1 MWRRGGGQVALD
13 FRFPPPHHP
22 ANNKTGR
29 DRNMYPASRILDRAV
44 RFFPDR
50 PAMIDGDVR
59 LTYRQLGQRANRL
72 ANALLGLGL
81 EAGDRVAILDWNSHR
96 YAEAYYA
103 CAIAGL
109 TFLPLNSRLAAPELE
124 YIFNDSDA
132 RAVFLSEPFLAV
144 FEEVKSNAPSLEFT
158 IGMEL
163 ADAPEDYH
171 NYEELLAAASDRAT
185 PADTGV
191 DDIIQIYY
199 TSGTTG
205 DPKGVC
211 LTNGNVFWC
220 GVDCAT
226 TMDFRLGAVWLHSA
240 PMFHLADAVAFWSVP
255 MVGGTQVCV
264 HFQPDRVLELIEKE
278 RVTITSLP
286 ATLIALIANHSDT
299 SKYDLSSLTQIM
311 YGGSPT
317 PLGVLQKA
325 EKMFPSD
332 MFLHTYGITETT
344 GIACCLHPVDHDLS
358 IPEGGVHRAASCG
371 VPAPLVDMRVVDDD
385 DNDMAVGEIGEIVFG
400 GPKIMKEYWRK
411 PEITAET
418 LRGGWYHT
426 GDIGYVDETGHL
438 YLVDRKKDMI
448 ISGAENVYSVEVEN
462 VISTHAAVLEVAV
475 IGIPH
480 DVWGEQVH
488 AVVVLRDGHESV
500 DGDDILGFCRGKI
513 AGYKIPKS
521 VSFTAGPL
529 PTTGPGKVA
538 KRRLRDPYWEG
549 VERQI

>member
-1 MWRRGGGQVALD
+1 
-13 FRFPPPHHP
+13 
-22 ANNKTGR
+22 
-29 DRNMYPASRILDRAV
+29 MYPASRILSRAV
-44 RFFPDR
+44 SFFPNR
-50 PAMIDGDVR
+50 PALVDGDTR
-59 LTYRQLGQRANRL
+59 LTYRDLGARVNRL
-72 ANALLGLGL
+72 ANALLSLGL
-81 EAGDRVAILDWNSHR
+81 ERGDRVAILDWNSHR

-103 CAIAGL
+103 CAVAGL

-132 RAVFLSEPFLAV
+132 RAVLLSAPFV
-144 FEEVKSNAPSLEFT
+144 DVYEDVRSKAPSLEFS
-158 IGMEL
+158 IGMAL
-163 ADAPEDYH
+163 NKTPDGFHDY
-171 NYEELLAAASDRAT
+171 ETLLASASPEAE
-185 PADTGV
+185 PADTGI

-211 LTNGNVFWC
+211 LTNANIYWC
-220 GVDCAT
+220 GIDCTT
-226 TMDFRLGAVWLHSA
+226 TMDFRLGSVWLHSA
-240 PMFHLADAVAFWSVP
+240 PMFHLADAVAFWAVP
-255 MVGGTQVCV
+255 LVGGVQVCV

-286 ATLIALIANHSDT
+286 ATLIALIANNSDT

-325 EKMFPSD
+325 EQMFPSD
-332 MFLHTYGITETT
+332 MFLHTYGITETA
-344 GIACCLHPVDHDLS
+344 GIACSLHPQDHDLT

-371 VPAPLVDMRVVDDD
+371 TPSPLVEVRVVDKD
-385 DNDMAVGEIGEIVFG
+385 DNDVGVGEIGEVIFG

-418 LRGGWYHT
+418 LRGGWYHS
-426 GDIGYVDETGHL
+426 GDVGYLDETGHL

-462 VISTHAAVLEVAV
+462 VLSTHPAVMEVAV

-480 DVWGEQVH
+480 ELWGEQVH
-488 AVVVLRDGHESV
+488 AVVVLRDGHADATDS
-500 DGDDILGFCRGKI
+500 DILDYCRGRI

-521 VSFTAGPL
+521 LSFVDGPL
-529 PTTGPGKVA
+529 PTTGPGKIA

>member
-1 MWRRGGGQVALD
+1 
-13 FRFPPPHHP
+13 
-22 ANNKTGR
+22 
-29 DRNMYPASRILDRAV
+29 MYSAHRILSRAV
-44 RFFPDR
+44 AYFPER
-50 PAMIDGDVR
+50 PALIDGDVR
-59 LTYRQLGQRANRL
+59 LTYRELGGRVNRL
-72 ANALLGLGL
+72 ANALRDMGLKR
-81 EAGDRVAILDWNSHR
+81 GDRVAILDWNSHR

-103 CAIAGL
+103 CALAGL
-109 TFLPLNSRLAAPELE
+109 TFMPLNSRLAAPELE
-124 YIFNDSDA
+124 YIINDSDA
-132 RAVFLSEPFLAV
+132 RAVLLSAPFLDV
-144 FEEVKSNAPSLEFT
+144 YEDVRSKAPSLEFSV
-158 IGMEL
+158 GMGLERTP
-163 ADAPEDYH
+163 DGFHD
-171 NYEELLAAASDRAT
+171 YEEMLASASPEAR

-211 LTNGNVFWC
+211 LTNGNVYWC
-220 GVDCAT
+220 GVDSTT
-226 TMDFRLGAVWLHSA
+226 TMDFRLGCVWLHSA
-240 PMFHLADAVAFWSVP
+240 PMFHLADALAFWAVP
-255 MVGGTQVCV
+255 LVGGAQVCV

-299 SKYDLSSLTQIM
+299 AKYDLSSLTQIM

-317 PLGVLQKA
+317 SLGVLQKA
-325 EKMFPSD
+325 ERMFPSD
-332 MFLHTYGITETT
+332 MFLHAYGITETT
-344 GIACCLHPVDHDLS
+344 GIACCLQPADHDLALR
-358 IPEGGVHRAASCG
+358 PDGPHRAASCG
-371 VPAPLVDMRVVDDD
+371 VPSPLIDRRVVDEGG
-385 DNDMAVGEIGEIVFG
+385 NDVGVGEIGEVLFG

-426 GDIGYVDETGHL
+426 GDIGYLDETGHL

-462 VISTHAAVLEVAV
+462 VLSTHPAVLEVAV

-480 DVWGEQVH
+480 DLWGEQVH
-488 AVVVLRDGHESV
+488 AVVVRRDGQ
-500 DGDDILGFCRGKI
+500 DAATADDILDFCRDKI

-521 VSFTAGPL
+521 LSFADGPL

-538 KRRLRDPYWEG
+538 KRRLRDPYWEAA
-549 VERQI
+549 ERQI

>member
-1 MWRRGGGQVALD
+1 
-13 FRFPPPHHP
+13 
-22 ANNKTGR
+22 
-29 DRNMYPASRILDRAV
+29 MYPASRILARAV
-44 RFFPDR
+44 AFFPDR
-50 PAMIDGDVR
+50 PALVDGDVR
-59 LTYRQLGQRANRL
+59 LTYRELGARVNRL
-72 ANALLGLGL
+72 ANALLALGL
-81 EAGDRVAILDWNSHR
+81 EPGDRVAILDWNSHR

-103 CAIAGL
+103 CAVAGL

-132 RAVFLSEPFLAV
+132 RAVLLSAPFLDV
-144 FEEVKSNAPSLEFT
+144 FDEVRSKAPSLEFC
-158 IGMEL
+158 IGMGLDRNPEGFHDYDEML
-163 ADAPEDYH
+163 AGASPDAV
-171 NYEELLAAASDRAT
+171 
-185 PADTGV
+185 PADTAL

-211 LTNGNVFWC
+211 LTNTNVYWC
-220 GVDCAT
+220 GIDCTT
-226 TMDFRLGAVWLHSA
+226 TMDFRLGCVWLHSA

-278 RVTITSLP
+278 RVSITSLP

-344 GIACCLHPVDHDLS
+344 GISCSLHPQDHDLTVHD
-358 IPEGGVHRAASCG
+358 GGPHRAASCG
-371 VPAPLVDMRVVDDD
+371 TPSPLIEMRVVDDN
-385 DNDMAVGEIGEIVFG
+385 DNDVPVGEIGEVLFG

-411 PEITAET
+411 PDITAET

-426 GDIGYVDETGHL
+426 GDAGYLDETGHL

-448 ISGAENVYSVEVEN
+448 ISGGENVYSVEVEN
-462 VISTHAAVLEVAV
+462 VLSTHPAVMEVAV

-480 DVWGEQVH
+480 DLWGEQVH
-488 AVVVLRDGHESV
+488 AVVVRQGGQEETSDT
-500 DGDDILGFCRGKI
+500 DILDYCRGRI

-521 VSFTAGPL
+521 LSFVEGPL
-529 PTTGPGKVA
+529 PTTGPGKIA

>member
-1 MWRRGGGQVALD
+1 
-13 FRFPPPHHP
+13 
-22 ANNKTGR
+22 
-29 DRNMYPASRILDRAV
+29 MYPASRILSRAV
-44 RFFPDR
+44 EFFPDR
-50 PAMIDGDVR
+50 IALIDGEVR
-59 LTYRQLGQRANRL
+59 LTYRELGVRVNRL
-72 ANALLGLGL
+72 ANALLALGL
-81 EAGDRVAILDWNSHR
+81 ERGDRVAILDWNSYR

-103 CAIAGL
+103 CAVAGL

-132 RAVFLSEPFLAV
+132 RAVLLSAPFLEIY
-144 FEEVKSNAPSLEFT
+144 EEVSSKAPSLEFT
-158 IGMEL
+158 IGIGLETTPDGFFDYEQML
-163 ADAPEDYH
+163 ADAAPDAEPVPTALD
-171 NYEELLAAASDRAT
+171 E
-185 PADTGV
+185 
-191 DDIIQIYY
+191 IIQIYY

-211 LTNGNVFWC
+211 LTNTNVYWC
-220 GVDCAT
+220 GIDCAT
-226 TMDFRLGAVWLHSA
+226 TMDFRLGCVWLHSA
-240 PMFHLADAVAFWSVP
+240 PMFHLADAVSFWSVP

-278 RVTITSLP
+278 GVTITSLP

-325 EKMFPSD
+325 EKMFPSN

-344 GIACCLHPVDHDLS
+344 GIACSLHPQDHDL
-358 IPEGGVHRAASCG
+358 IAPEGGVHRAASCG
-371 VPAPLVDMRVVDDD
+371 TPSPLVEMRVVDDE
-385 DNDMAVGEIGEIVFG
+385 DNDVPVGVVGEVLFG

-426 GDIGYVDETGHL
+426 GDAGYVDETGHL

-448 ISGAENVYSVEVEN
+448 ISGGENVYSVEVEN
-462 VISTHAAVLEVAV
+462 ILSTHPGILEVAV

-480 DVWGEQVH
+480 ELWGEQVH
-488 AVVVLRDGHESV
+488 AVIVRRDGQDKSSES
-500 DGDDILGFCRGKI
+500 DILDFCRGRI

-521 VSFTAGPL
+521 LSFVDGPL
-529 PTTGPGKVA
+529 PTTGPGKIA

-549 VERQI
+549 IERQI

>member
-1 MWRRGGGQVALD
+1 
-13 FRFPPPHHP
+13 
-22 ANNKTGR
+22 
-29 DRNMYPASRILDRAV
+29 MYQASRILSRAV
-44 RFFPDR
+44 ESFPDR
-50 PAMIDGDVR
+50 PALIDGDVR
-59 LTYRQLGQRANRL
+59 LTYHALGERVNRL
-72 ANALLGLGL
+72 ANALCGMGL
-81 EAGDRVAILDWNSHR
+81 ERGDRVAILDWNSHR

-103 CAIAGL
+103 CAVAGL

-132 RAVFLSEPFLAV
+132 RAVLLSAPFLDV
-144 FEEVKSNAPSLEFT
+144 FEDVRSKAPSLEFS
-158 IGMEL
+158 IGMGL
-163 ADAPEDYH
+163 DNPPAGFHDY
-171 NYEELLAAASDRAT
+171 EAMLAAASPEAE
-185 PADTGV
+185 PADTAI

-220 GVDCAT
+220 GVDCTT
-226 TMDFRLGAVWLHSA
+226 TMDFRLGCVWLHSA
-240 PMFHLADAVAFWSVP
+240 PMFHLADALAFWAVP
-255 MVGGTQVCV
+255 MVGGAQVCV

-332 MFLHTYGITETT
+332 MFMHSYGITETT
-344 GIACCLHPVDHDLS
+344 GIACCLQPADHDLTLGPDG
-358 IPEGGVHRAASCG
+358 IHRAASCG
-371 VPAPLVDMRVVDDD
+371 VPSPLIDRRVVDEN
-385 DNDMAVGEIGEIVFG
+385 DNDVAVGEIGEVLFG

-426 GDIGYVDETGHL
+426 GDIGYIDETGHL

-462 VISTHAAVLEVAV
+462 VLSTHPAVLEVAV

-480 DVWGEQVH
+480 EVWGEQVH
-488 AVVVLRDGHESV
+488 AIVVRRDGHA
-500 DGDDILGFCRGKI
+500 DATDADILDYCRGKI

-521 VSFTAGPL
+521 LSFVDGPL

-538 KRRLRDPYWEG
+538 KRRLRAPFWEDSA
-549 VERQI
+549 RQI

>member
-1 MWRRGGGQVALD
+1 
-13 FRFPPPHHP
+13 
-22 ANNKTGR
+22 
-29 DRNMYPASRILDRAV
+29 MYPASRILSRAV
-44 RFFPDR
+44 EFFPDR
-50 PAMIDGDVR
+50 PALIDGDVR
-59 LTYRQLGQRANRL
+59 LTYRELGARVNRL
-72 ANALLGLGL
+72 ANALLALGL
-81 EAGDRVAILDWNSHR
+81 ERGDRVAILDWNSYR
-96 YAEAYYA
+96 YAETYYA
-103 CAIAGL
+103 CAVAGL
-109 TFLPLNSRLAAPELE
+109 TFMPLNSRLAAPELE

-132 RAVFLSEPFLAV
+132 RAVLLSAPFLEV
-144 FEEVKSNAPSLEFT
+144 YEEVRSKAPSLEFT
-158 IGMEL
+158 VGMGLDKTPDGFFDYEKML
-163 ADAPEDYH
+163 ADASPEADPV
-171 NYEELLAAASDRAT
+171 AT
-185 PADTGV
+185 ALDE
-191 DDIIQIYY
+191 IIQIYY

-211 LTNGNVFWC
+211 LTNTNVYWC
-220 GVDCAT
+220 GIDCAT
-226 TMDFRLGAVWLHSA
+226 TMDFRLGCVWLHSA

-325 EKMFPSD
+325 EKMFPSN

-344 GIACCLHPVDHDLS
+344 GISCSLHPQDHDLTL
-358 IPEGGVHRAASCG
+358 PEGGVHRAASCG
-371 VPAPLVDMRVVDDD
+371 TPSPLIEMRVVDDD
-385 DNDMAVGEIGEIVFG
+385 DNDVPVGEIGEVLFG

-411 PEITAET
+411 PDITAET

-426 GDIGYVDETGHL
+426 GDAGYVDETGHL

-448 ISGAENVYSVEVEN
+448 ISGGENIYSVEVEN
-462 VISTHAAVLEVAV
+462 VLSTHPAVLEVAV

-480 DVWGEQVH
+480 ELWGEQVH
-488 AVVVLRDGHESV
+488 AVVVRGDGQENAS
-500 DGDDILGFCRGKI
+500 DAEIIDFCRGRI

-521 VSFTAGPL
+521 LSFVEGPL
-529 PTTGPGKVA
+529 PTTGPGKIA

>member
-1 MWRRGGGQVALD
+1 
-13 FRFPPPHHP
+13 
-22 ANNKTGR
+22 
-29 DRNMYPASRILDRAV
+29 MYRASRILSRAV
-44 RFFPDR
+44 ASFPDR
-50 PAMIDGDVR
+50 PALIDGDVR
-59 LTYRQLGQRANRL
+59 LSYRALGERVNRL
-72 ANALLGLGL
+72 ANALRDRGLGR
-81 EAGDRVAILDWNSHR
+81 GDRVAILDWNSYR

-103 CAIAGL
+103 CAVAGL

-132 RAVFLSEPFLAV
+132 RAVLLSAPFLDV
-144 FEEVKSNAPSLEFT
+144 YEDVRSKAPSLEFS
-158 IGMEL
+158 IGMALEDTPAGFFDYEGML
-163 ADAPEDYH
+163 ASASPE
-171 NYEELLAAASDRAT
+171 AT
-185 PADTGV
+185 PADTGI
-191 DDIIQIYY
+191 DETIQIYY

-211 LTNGNVFWC
+211 LTNGNVYWC
-220 GVDCAT
+220 GVDCTT
-226 TMDFRLGAVWLHSA
+226 TMDFRLGCVWLHSA
-240 PMFHLADAVAFWSVP
+240 PMFHLADAMAFWAVP

-325 EKMFPSD
+325 EQMFPSD
-332 MFLHTYGITETT
+332 MFMHSYGITETT
-344 GIACCLHPVDHDLS
+344 GIACCLQPADHDLTLGPDG
-358 IPEGGVHRAASCG
+358 IHRAASCG
-371 VPAPLVDMRVVDDD
+371 VPSPLIDRRIVDE
-385 DNDMAVGEIGEIVFG
+385 NDKDVPVGQIGEVLFG

-426 GDIGYVDETGHL
+426 GDIGYLDGTGHL

-462 VISTHAAVLEVAV
+462 VLSTHPAVMEVAV

-480 DVWGEQVH
+480 ELWGEQVH
-488 AVVVLRDGHESV
+488 AVIVRRDGHGETT
-500 DGDDILGFCRGKI
+500 DAEILDYCRGRI

-521 VSFTAGPL
+521 LSFIEGPL

-538 KRRLRDPYWEG
+538 KRRLRAPYWEG

>member
-1 MWRRGGGQVALD
+1 
-13 FRFPPPHHP
+13 
-22 ANNKTGR
+22 
-29 DRNMYPASRILDRAV
+29 MYPASRILDRAV

-50 PAMIDGDVR
+50 EAVIDGDVR
-59 LTYRQLGQRANRL
+59 LTYRQLGDRVNRL

-81 EAGDRVAILDWNSHR
+81 VRGDRVAILDRNSYR

-103 CAIAGL
+103 CAVAGL
-109 TFLPLNSRLAAPELE
+109 TFMPLNSRLAAPELE

-132 RAVFLSEPFLAV
+132 RAVLLSEPFLDV
-144 FEEVKSNAPSLEFT
+144 YEGVRSKAPSLDFT
-158 IGMEL
+158 IGMDLETPPRGFHDYEDML
-163 ADAPEDYH
+163 AVAS
-171 NYEELLAAASDRAT
+171 AAAK
-185 PADTGV
+185 PADTAL
-191 DDIIQIYY
+191 DEIIQIYY

-211 LTNGNVFWC
+211 LTNANVFWC

-226 TMDFRLGAVWLHSA
+226 TLDFRLGAVWLHSA
-240 PMFHLADAVAFWSVP
+240 PMFHLADAFAFWSVP
-255 MVGGTQVCV
+255 MVGATQVCV

-325 EKMFPSD
+325 ERMFPSHL
-332 MFLHTYGITETT
+332 FLHTYGITETS
-344 GIACCLHPVDHDLS
+344 GIACCLHPQDHDLTV
-358 IPEGGVHRAASCG
+358 PEGGVHRAASCG
-371 VPAPLVDMRVVDDD
+371 PPSPLIDLRVVDAD
-385 DNDMAVGEIGEIVFG
+385 DNDVPVGEIGEVVFG

-411 PEITAET
+411 PDVTAES

-426 GDIGYVDETGHL
+426 GDVGYLDATGHL

-462 VISTHAAVLEVAV
+462 VISTHPAVLEVAV

-480 DVWGEQVH
+480 DLWGEQVH
-488 AVVVLRDGHESV
+488 AIVVPRDGAEPV
-500 DGDDILGFCRGKI
+500 NGDDILEFCRGRI

-521 VSFTAGPL
+521 LDFAAGPL
-529 PTTGPGKVA
+529 PTTGPGKIA
-538 KRRLRDPYWEG
+538 KRRLRDPYWQES
-549 VERQI
+549 ERQI

>member
-1 MWRRGGGQVALD
+1 
-13 FRFPPPHHP
+13 
-22 ANNKTGR
+22 
-29 DRNMYPASRILDRAV
+29 MYQASRILSRAV
-44 RFFPDR
+44 ESFPDR
-50 PAMIDGDVR
+50 PALIDGDVR
-59 LTYRQLGQRANRL
+59 LTYRALGERVNRL
-72 ANALLGLGL
+72 ANALCGMGL
-81 EAGDRVAILDWNSHR
+81 ERGDRVAILDWNSHR

-103 CAIAGL
+103 CAVAGL

-132 RAVFLSEPFLAV
+132 RAVLLSAPFLDV
-144 FEEVKSNAPSLEFT
+144 FEDVRSKAPSLEFS
-158 IGMEL
+158 IGMGL
-163 ADAPEDYH
+163 DNPPAGFHDY
-171 NYEELLAAASDRAT
+171 EAMLAAASPEAE
-185 PADTGV
+185 PADTAI

-220 GVDCAT
+220 GVDCTT
-226 TMDFRLGAVWLHSA
+226 TMDFRLGCVWLHSA
-240 PMFHLADAVAFWSVP
+240 PMFHLADALAFWAVP
-255 MVGGTQVCV
+255 MVGGAQVCV

-332 MFLHTYGITETT
+332 MFMHSYGITETT
-344 GIACCLHPVDHDLS
+344 GIACCLQPADHDLTVGPDG
-358 IPEGGVHRAASCG
+358 IHRAASCG
-371 VPAPLVDMRVVDDD
+371 VPSPLIDRRVVDEN
-385 DNDMAVGEIGEIVFG
+385 DNDVAVGEIGEVLFG

-426 GDIGYVDETGHL
+426 GDIGYIDETGHL

-462 VISTHAAVLEVAV
+462 VLSTHPAVMEVAV

-480 DVWGEQVH
+480 EVWGEQVH
-488 AVVVLRDGHESV
+488 AVVVRRDDHADTTEA
-500 DGDDILGFCRGKI
+500 DILDYCRGRI

-521 VSFTAGPL
+521 LSFVDGPL

-538 KRRLRDPYWEG
+538 KRRLRAPFWEDSAR
-549 VERQI
+549 EI

>member
-1 MWRRGGGQVALD
+1 
-13 FRFPPPHHP
+13 
-22 ANNKTGR
+22 
-29 DRNMYPASRILDRAV
+29 MYPAHRILDRAV
-44 RFFPDR
+44 SFFPDR
-50 PAMIDGDVR
+50 PAFVDGESR
-59 LTYRQLGQRANRL
+59 LTYRQLGARVNRL
-72 ANALLGLGL
+72 ANALTGLGL
-81 EAGDRVAILDWNSHR
+81 EKGDRVAILDWNSQR

-103 CAIAGL
+103 CALAGL

-132 RAVFLSEPFLAV
+132 RAVMLSEPFIGLY
-144 FEEVKSNAPSLEFT
+144 EEVKQKAPSLE
-158 IGMEL
+158 ISVGL
-163 ADAPEDYH
+163 ALSDPPEGVRDY
-171 NYEELLAAASDRAT
+171 ETLLANASDAFT
-185 PADTGV
+185 PVAAEM

-211 LTNGNVFWC
+211 LTNENIYWC

-226 TMDFRLGAVWLHSA
+226 TMDYRLGSVWLHSA
-240 PMFHLADAVAFWSVP
+240 PMFHLADSLAFWAVP
-255 MVGGTQVCV
+255 LVGGCQVSV

-286 ATLIALIANHSDT
+286 ATLIALIANHADL

-325 EKMFPSD
+325 EEFFPGS
-332 MFLHTYGITETT
+332 MLLHAYGITETA
-344 GIACCLHPVDHDLS
+344 GIACCLQPQDHDLTLD
-358 IPEGGVHRAASCG
+358 ENGHYRAASCG
-371 VPAPLVDMRVVDDD
+371 VPSPLIDMMVVDAD
-385 DNDMAVGEIGEIVFG
+385 DNQLATGEIGEVVFG

-411 PEITAET
+411 PEITAEA

-426 GDIGYVDETGHL
+426 GDMGYVDETGHL

-448 ISGAENVYSVEVEN
+448 ISGAENIYSVEVEN
-462 VISTHAAVLEVAV
+462 VISTHPSVLEVAV

-488 AVVVLRDGHESV
+488 AVVVKRG
-500 DGDDILGFCRGKI
+500 GAADISEDEVIEFCRGKI
-513 AGYKIPKS
+513 GGYKIPKS
-521 VSFTAGPL
+521 VSFEDGPL
-529 PTTGPGKVA
+529 PTTGPGKIA
-538 KRRLRDPYWEG
+538 KRRLRDPFWEG

>member
-1 MWRRGGGQVALD
+1 
-13 FRFPPPHHP
+13 
-22 ANNKTGR
+22 
-29 DRNMYPASRILDRAV
+29 MYQASRILSRAV
-44 RFFPDR
+44 KSFPDR
-50 PAMIDGDVR
+50 PALIDGDVR
-59 LTYRQLGQRANRL
+59 LTYRALGERVNRL
-72 ANALLGLGL
+72 ANALCGMGL
-81 EAGDRVAILDWNSHR
+81 ERGDRVAILDWNSHR

-103 CAIAGL
+103 CAVAGL

-132 RAVFLSEPFLAV
+132 RAVLLSAPFLDV
-144 FEEVKSNAPSLEFT
+144 FEDVRSKAPSLEFS
-158 IGMEL
+158 IGMGL
-163 ADAPEDYH
+163 DNPPAGFHDY
-171 NYEELLAAASDRAT
+171 EAMLAAASPEAE
-185 PADTGV
+185 PADTAI

-220 GVDCAT
+220 GVDCTT
-226 TMDFRLGAVWLHSA
+226 TMDFRLGCVWLHSA
-240 PMFHLADAVAFWSVP
+240 PMFHLADALAFWAVP
-255 MVGGTQVCV
+255 MVGGAQVCV

-332 MFLHTYGITETT
+332 MFMHSYGITETT
-344 GIACCLHPVDHDLS
+344 GIACCLQPADHDLTVGPDG
-358 IPEGGVHRAASCG
+358 IHRAASCG
-371 VPAPLVDMRVVDDD
+371 VPSPLIDRRVVDEN
-385 DNDMAVGEIGEIVFG
+385 DNDVAVGEIGEVLFG

-426 GDIGYVDETGHL
+426 GDIGYIDETGHL

-462 VISTHAAVLEVAV
+462 VLSTHPAVMEVAV

-480 DVWGEQVH
+480 EVWGEQVH
-488 AVVVLRDGHESV
+488 AVVVRRDDHADTTEA
-500 DGDDILGFCRGKI
+500 DILDYCRGRI

-521 VSFTAGPL
+521 LSFVDGPL

-538 KRRLRDPYWEG
+538 KRRLRAPFWEDSAR
-549 VERQI
+549 EI

>member
-1 MWRRGGGQVALD
+1 
-13 FRFPPPHHP
+13 
-22 ANNKTGR
+22 
-29 DRNMYPASRILDRAV
+29 MYQASRILSRAV
-44 RFFPDR
+44 ESFPDR
-50 PAMIDGDVR
+50 PALIDGDVR
-59 LTYRQLGQRANRL
+59 LTYRALGERVNRL
-72 ANALLGLGL
+72 ANALCGMGL
-81 EAGDRVAILDWNSHR
+81 ERGDRVAILDWNSHR

-103 CAIAGL
+103 CAVAGL

-132 RAVFLSEPFLAV
+132 RAVLLSAPFLDV
-144 FEEVKSNAPSLEFT
+144 FEDVRSKAPSLEFS
-158 IGMEL
+158 IGMGL
-163 ADAPEDYH
+163 DNPPAGFHDY
-171 NYEELLAAASDRAT
+171 EAMLAAASPEAE
-185 PADTGV
+185 PADTAI

-220 GVDCAT
+220 GVDCTT
-226 TMDFRLGAVWLHSA
+226 TMDFRLGCVWLHSA
-240 PMFHLADAVAFWSVP
+240 PMFHLADALAFWAVP
-255 MVGGTQVCV
+255 MVGGAQVCV

-332 MFLHTYGITETT
+332 MFMHSYGITETT
-344 GIACCLHPVDHDLS
+344 GIACCLQPADHDLTLGPDG
-358 IPEGGVHRAASCG
+358 IHRAASCG
-371 VPAPLVDMRVVDDD
+371 VPSPLIDRRVVDEN
-385 DNDMAVGEIGEIVFG
+385 DNDVAVGEIGEVLFG

-426 GDIGYVDETGHL
+426 GDIGYIDETGHL

-462 VISTHAAVLEVAV
+462 VLSTHPAVMEVAV

-480 DVWGEQVH
+480 EVWGEQVH
-488 AVVVLRDGHESV
+488 AVVVRRDDHADTTEA
-500 DGDDILGFCRGKI
+500 DILDYCRGRI

-521 VSFTAGPL
+521 LSFVDGPL

-538 KRRLRDPYWEG
+538 KRRLRAPFWEDSA
-549 VERQI
+549 RQI

>member
-1 MWRRGGGQVALD
+1 
-13 FRFPPPHHP
+13 
-22 ANNKTGR
+22 
-29 DRNMYPASRILDRAV
+29 MYPASRILDRAI

-50 PAMIDGDVR
+50 EAVIDGEVR
-59 LTYRQLGQRANRL
+59 LTYRQLGERVNRL

-81 EAGDRVAILDWNSHR
+81 ERGDRVAILDWNSYR

-103 CAIAGL
+103 CAVAGL

-132 RAVFLSEPFLAV
+132 RAVLLSTPFLGV
-144 FEEVKSNAPSLEFT
+144 FEEVKSKAPSLEFT
-158 IGMEL
+158 IGMGL
-163 ADAPEDYH
+163 EDTPDGFFH
-171 NYEELLAAASDRAT
+171 YEDLLSAASDRAT
-185 PADTGV
+185 PADTGL

-211 LTNGNVFWC
+211 LTNTNVYWC

-226 TMDFRLGAVWLHSA
+226 TMDFRLGCVWLHSA

-325 EKMFPSD
+325 ELMFPSN

-344 GIACCLHPVDHDLS
+344 GIACCLHPADHDLT
-358 IPEGGVHRAASCG
+358 IPQGGVHRAASCG
-371 VPAPLVDMRVVDDD
+371 VPAPLVDMRVVDAD
-385 DNDMAVGEIGEIVFG
+385 DNDVAVGEIGEVLFG

-426 GDIGYVDETGHL
+426 GDVGYLDETGHL

-462 VISTHAAVLEVAV
+462 VISTHPAVLEVAV

-480 DVWGEQVH
+480 ELWGEQVH
-488 AVVVLRDGHESV
+488 AIVVPRGGADAAS
-500 DGDDILGFCRGKI
+500 GDEILEFCRGKI

-521 VSFTAGPL
+521 LDFAEGPL
-529 PTTGPGKVA
+529 PTTGPGKIA
-538 KRRLRDPYWEG
+538 KRRLRDPYWQDA
-549 VERQI
+549 ERQI

>member
-1 MWRRGGGQVALD
+1 
-13 FRFPPPHHP
+13 
-22 ANNKTGR
+22 
-29 DRNMYPASRILDRAV
+29 MYPASRILSRAV
-44 RFFPDR
+44 EFFPDR
-50 PAMIDGDVR
+50 PALIDGDIR
-59 LTYRQLGQRANRL
+59 LNYRELGERVNRL
-72 ANALLGLGL
+72 ANALIALGL
-81 EAGDRVAILDWNSHR
+81 ERGDRVAILDWNSHR

-103 CAIAGL
+103 CAVAGL

-132 RAVFLSEPFLAV
+132 RAVMLSLPFVDAY
-144 FEEVKSNAPSLEFT
+144 EEVRSKVPSLEFT
-158 IGMEL
+158 IGMGLEQNHTGFHDYEKML
-163 ADAPEDYH
+163 ALVSPEA
-171 NYEELLAAASDRAT
+171 E
-185 PADTGV
+185 PAETAL

-211 LTNGNVFWC
+211 LTNANVFWC
-220 GVDCAT
+220 GVDCTT
-226 TMDFRLGAVWLHSA
+226 TMDFRLGSVWLHSA
-240 PMFHLADAVAFWSVP
+240 PMFHLADAVAFWAVP
-255 MVGGTQVCV
+255 MIGGTQVCV

-317 PLGVLQKA
+317 PLGILQKA
-325 EKMFPSD
+325 EKIFPSD

-344 GIACCLHPVDHDLS
+344 GIACSLHPQDHKL
-358 IPEGGVHRAASCG
+358 IMPEGGVHRAASCG
-371 VPAPLVDMRVVDDD
+371 TPSPLIEIRVVDDD
-385 DNDMAVGEIGEIVFG
+385 DKDMPVGEIGEVLFS

-411 PEITAET
+411 PEITAKT

-426 GDIGYVDETGHL
+426 GDAGYIDETGHL

-448 ISGAENVYSVEVEN
+448 ISGGENVYSVEVEN
-462 VISTHAAVLEVAV
+462 VLSTNPAVLEVAV

-488 AVVVLRDGHESV
+488 AVIVLQSGQENTT
-500 DGDDILGFCRGKI
+500 GLEILNYCRGRI

-521 VSFTAGPL
+521 LSFVEGPL
-529 PTTGPGKVA
+529 PTTGPGKIA
-538 KRRLRDPYWEG
+538 KRRLRDPYWED
-549 VERQI
+549 VKRQI